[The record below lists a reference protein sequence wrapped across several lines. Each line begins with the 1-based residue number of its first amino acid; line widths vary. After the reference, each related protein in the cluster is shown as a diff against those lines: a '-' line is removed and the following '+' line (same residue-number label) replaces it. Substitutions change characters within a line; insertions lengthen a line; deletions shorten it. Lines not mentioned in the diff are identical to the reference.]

1 MGRKNLTFKYNHY
14 SKYIFS
20 YITILGTK
28 NLSRCLYLLERD
40 GREVEVDEDQEEGLV
55 ASEEDEAAKA
65 MDNEVEAA
73 TAEVEVRVS
82 IVYGRSSIHL
92 KD

>member
-1 MGRKNLTFKYNHY
+1 M
-14 SKYIFS
+14 
-20 YITILGTK
+20 
-28 NLSRCLYLLERD
+28 
-40 GREVEVDEDQEEGLV
+40 DEDQEEGLV

-82 IVYGRSSIHL
+82 IVYGPSSINL